1 VEDQVKNARWEG
13 RQTAEDM
20 CTEEVEMAAQF
31 VNDNRSSLL
40 PLLAK
45 KQNFLQTELTGIWLP
60 FAFLVA
66 YPSLYFSSPELN
78 IKDVFKDLAVLVN
91 CNVYFGHRNAFF
103 S

>member
-1 VEDQVKNARWEG
+1 
-13 RQTAEDM
+13 M

-40 PLLAK
+40 PLLAI

-66 YPSLYFSSPELN
+66 YPSLSFSSPELN
-78 IKDVFKDLAVLVN
+78 IKDVFKDMAV
-91 CNVYFGHRNAFF
+91 FGHRNAFF
-103 S
+103 SQNGAREKKPGKKNKEGNKQLN